1 MPDPSIDILIPTCKP
16 ASSFEKL
23 IECLE
28 KQTVKPVNIRIINT
42 QKEWW
47 EQRIDTGSF
56 LKAHPTVKLEHI
68 DPVEFDHGATRHRG
82 MEESQAEY
90 VVCMTQDAM
99 PADVHLLEELLKP
112 FADPGVAV
120 SYARQLPAEDAS
132 PIEIYTRS
140 FNYPDENRV
149 KGKEDIT
156 KLGIK
161 TYMCSNVCAMY
172 RKDIYDRQGGFIR
185 HTIFNEDMIY
195 AAGVIQKGYRIAYV
209 ADARVVHSHNYSG
222 IQQFHRNFDL
232 GVSQADHPE
241 IFEAVPSESEGIKM
255 VKQTAAYLCSHGK
268 WYLLVKLIWQSGW
281 KYLGY
286 RTGKHYRKL
295 SYKKILRYTM
305 NPNYWKQDVTAADT
319 N

>member
-1 MPDPSIDILIPTCKP
+1 MSDPSIDILIPTCKP
-16 ASSFEKL
+16 ASNFERL

-28 KQTVKPVNIRIINT
+28 KQTVKPGNIRIINT

-68 DPVEFDHGATRHRG
+68 DPAEFDHGATRHRG
-82 MEESQAEY
+82 MEQSQAEY

-99 PADVHLLEELLKP
+99 PADGYLLEELLKP
-112 FADPGVAV
+112 FSDPRVAV

-140 FNYPDENRV
+140 FNYPDRNRV
-149 KGKEDIT
+149 KGKEDIPQ
-156 KLGIK
+156 LGIK

-209 ADARVVHSHNYSG
+209 ADARVIHSHNYSG

-286 RTGKHYRKL
+286 RAGKHYQKL
-295 SYKKILRYTM
+295 SYKKIMRYTM
-305 NPNYWKQDVTAADT
+305 NPNYWKQDASVADT